1 MAVPTYDKFIEPVL
15 RFLATRPE
23 GALVREVR
31 EAAAEMLGLDEQQRA
46 EVITSG
52 QLTYQNRTGWAHDR
66 LKRAGLSQSLSR
78 GKWCLTPAGMSW
90 VASHPQPM
98 TELEVSHFACDF
110 NGVKLSKLADA
121 VALDPQPESIEDDE
135 LARSSPDD
143 RLEQALNEIR
153 ESVAEELLENLLQ
166 VSPARFEDAVLV
178 FDDPRHL
185 SRQERYE
192 NGEYRWQTLGLVH
205 GIVVILVAH
214 SVRFESGFEVI
225 RIISARKA
233 DRKERNRYEHG

>member
-166 VSPARFEDAVLV
+166 VSPARFEVIVLDV
-178 FDDPRHL
+178 LHR
-185 SRQERYE
+185 
-192 NGEYRWQTLGLVH
+192 LGYGGHRGDLQRVGGAGDG
-205 GIVVILVAH
+205 GID
-214 SVRFESGFEVI
+214 G
-225 RIISARKA
+225 IISLDKLGWKKSTFRPNAGKA
-233 DRKERNRYEHG
+233 PSGALKSGAFMAHCLSKK

>member
-143 RLEQALNEIR
+143 RPEQALNEIR

-166 VSPARFEDAVLV
+166 VSPARFEVIVLDV
-178 FDDPRHL
+178 LHRTGYGGHRGDLQRVGEPAMAALTVL
-185 SRQERYE
+185 SLSISSGWKKSTFRP
-192 NGEYRWQTLGLVH
+192 NAGKAPSGALKSGAFM
-205 GIVVILVAH
+205 AH
-214 SVRFESGFEVI
+214 CLS
-225 RIISARKA
+225 K
-233 DRKERNRYEHG
+233 K

>member
-1 MAVPTYDKFIEPVL
+1 M
-15 RFLATRPE
+15 
-23 GALVREVR
+23 
-31 EAAAEMLGLDEQQRA
+31 
-46 EVITSG
+46 
-52 QLTYQNRTGWAHDR
+52 
-66 LKRAGLSQSLSR
+66 
-78 GKWCLTPAGMSW
+78 
-90 VASHPQPM
+90 
-98 TELEVSHFACDF
+98 
-110 NGVKLSKLADA
+110 
-121 VALDPQPESIEDDE
+121 
-135 LARSSPDD
+135 
-143 RLEQALNEIR
+143 R